1 METGVSTIVPA
12 NRLGQLLV
20 EARHRSGADLE
31 AFAARSAF
39 TVGELSDFEAGHRV
53 LNDQS
58 VAEITKLYEID
69 CGPIIPQRAEL
80 AIDLDQ
86 NLVIANGQALPLSLA
101 THDHVLDRYLSLVYV
116 LRDRDPGSKVPLRG
130 EDIDILAASLAE
142 RRELVEEQLLAAMA
156 ADNDRVEGVVGWLK
170 RRLWVPGAGA
180 IVGAVSIGTL
190 VMLSAPSEATT
201 ETTTEP
207 EPDPEPS
214 RGLLPT
220 QQASAALSLSSPTTE
235 SPAQT
240 TEANDETEVITTEV
254 EATVVV
260 EQPATTAPQASSTA
274 TVASSSTTSV
284 VAATP
289 ATIGA
294 QAEALLPFDWQE
306 LLPGWEINYLD
317 EDDRFRGL
325 TYPYEKSIDMFVRD
339 NDTPQSL
346 AGILAH
352 ELAHAIDVEHFD
364 DGDRNSWREARDIGD
379 APWWPDA
386 YARDFQT
393 GAGDFAESFA
403 YWAVGDQ
410 SSSEL
415 GSNPTSDQLTL
426 IESYLAN
433 L

>member
-20 EARHRSGADLE
+20 EARHRTGADLE

-53 LNDQS
+53 LNDRS
-58 VAEITKLYEID
+58 ISEITKLYEID

-80 AIDLDQ
+80 TIDLDQ
-86 NLVIANGQALPLSLA
+86 NLVVASGHALPLNSA
-101 THDHVLDRYLSLVYV
+101 MHDHVLERYLSLVYV
-116 LRDRDPGSKVPLRG
+116 LRDRDPGTEVPLRG

-142 RRELVEEQLLAAMA
+142 RSELIEEQLLAAMA
-156 ADNDRVEGVVGWLK
+156 VEHAGVEGIVGWLK

-180 IVGAVSIGTL
+180 LVGAVSIGTL
-190 VMLSAPSEATT
+190 VMVSAPSEPTT
-201 ETTTEP
+201 QDIVEP
-207 EPDPEPS
+207 EPEPEPS
-214 RGLLPT
+214 NRLIPT
-220 QQASAALSLSSPTTE
+220 ESASATLSLSSLSQSSAATDPAANEVTTSSIVTPAVEASSVTEQPTT
-235 SPAQT
+235 T
-240 TEANDETEVITTEV
+240 
-254 EATVVV
+254 
-260 EQPATTAPQASSTA
+260 TTAANT
-274 TVASSSTTSV
+274 TTTSV
-284 VAATP
+284 ATGATP
-289 ATIGA
+289 AAVGA
-294 QAEALLPFDWQE
+294 QAEELLPFDWQE
-306 LLPGWEINYLD
+306 ILPGWEINYLD
-317 EDDRFRGL
+317 EDQRFRGL

-364 DGDRNSWREARDIGD
+364 DGDRNDWRDARGIDD
-379 APWWPDA
+379 APWWPEA
-386 YARDFQT
+386 FARDFET
-393 GAGDFAESFA
+393 GAGDFAEAFA
-403 YWAVGDQ
+403 YWAVGDE

-415 GSNPTSDQLTL
+415 GANPTGEQLDL